1 MDFGANLKKAR
12 EKAGITQVQLAEK
25 LNVRQMVI
33 SRWENGNRTPSAVT
47 FGQICK
53 AIGASADEILELNV

>member
-12 EKAGITQVQLAEK
+12 ERAGITQVQLAER
-25 LNVRQMVI
+25 LNVQQMVI

-47 FGQICK
+47 FGMICR
-53 AIGASADEILELNV
+53 AMGASADEILELDK